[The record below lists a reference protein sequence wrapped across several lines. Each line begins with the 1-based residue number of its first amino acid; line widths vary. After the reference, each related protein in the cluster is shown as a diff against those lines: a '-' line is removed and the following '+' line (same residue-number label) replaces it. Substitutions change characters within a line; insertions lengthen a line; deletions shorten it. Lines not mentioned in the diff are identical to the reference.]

1 MSSRIIMRKSVKF
14 MLIETVFSSAIVV
27 TTKKATKMTA
37 RARRGSRGFGGKLL
51 IRIQQ
56 MSGGLPR
63 KI

>member
-1 MSSRIIMRKSVKF
+1 

-27 TTKKATKMTA
+27 TTKTTTKMTA
-37 RARRGSRGFGGKLL
+37 RARRGSRSFGGKLL

>member
-1 MSSRIIMRKSVKF
+1 
-14 MLIETVFSSAIVV
+14 MLIETVFSSAIVA
-27 TTKKATKMTA
+27 TTKTTTKMTA
-37 RARRGSRGFGGKLL
+37 GARRGSRGFGGKLL